1 MTKLRKIKNVYQV
14 FSNLHLKKD
23 TRANVYPFVFIS
35 SSVVCIY
42 VQYILVL
49 IKEDQNFIKGICH
62 VKLLLILTNEKTF
75 PKSVSQS
82 EFGYGLLTKLS

>member
-14 FSNLHLKKD
+14 FSNLHSKKD
-23 TRANVYPFVFIS
+23 ARANVYPFVFIS
-35 SSVVCIY
+35 SSVGCIY
-42 VQYILVL
+42 VQYLLVL
-49 IKEDQNFIKGICH
+49 LKENQNFIKGICH

-82 EFGYGLLTKLS
+82 EFGYGVFTKLS